1 MKAVRDTRVFGS
13 LGFRCVCAVAVAL
26 ALTAIA
32 PTLRAARSIA
42 VLSEL
47 MGARPP
53 FAWIADL
60 RATVREEDR
69 LIALP
74 SGPVRTRLFIP
85 VGVQDPPGMLV
96 LHGVHPRGID
106 EPRLRAFAHSLA
118 AVGVSVMTPELSELI
133 AYRID
138 ASTVTKIQQLS
149 AAEAQLTS
157 RKSAGV
163 IGISFAGG
171 LALMAAAQQNG
182 TTPIGF
188 VVSVGSHH
196 DLARLCDYYAGKPVF
211 GPNGERTDVAPHP
224 YGARVMIREHLDR
237 FFSATDLPLARRA
250 LDSYLRDRHDLAR
263 KQAQAL
269 STVGQP
275 IMATLLD
282 EATSPALAQLL
293 ESAAAA
299 ASDQLAAASPKGH
312 LAGLQVP
319 VFLVHGQADPI
330 IPSIET
336 RWLAREV
343 PPRTLRRLVITPLLR
358 HAEFPTPPTFGETWE
373 LVRLMGDILQAAGS
387 APDSKVA
394 ASATAAAFSR

>member
-1 MKAVRDTRVFGS
+1 MKAVGGTRVFGS
-13 LGFRCVCAVAVAL
+13 LGFRCVCAIGVAL
-26 ALTAIA
+26 ALIAIA
-32 PTLRAARSIA
+32 PALRAARSIA

-47 MGARPP
+47 TGGRPP
-53 FAWIADL
+53 FEWINAL
-60 RATVREEDR
+60 RAPVREEVR
-69 LIALP
+69 MLALP
-74 SGPVRTRLFIP
+74 SGPVRARLFIP
-85 VGVQDPPGMLV
+85 EGVRDAPGMLV

-106 EPRLRAFAHSLA
+106 EKRLRAFAHSLA
-118 AVGVSVMTPELSELI
+118 AAGVQVMTPELSELI

-138 ASTVTKIQQLS
+138 ASTVTKIR
-149 AAEAQLTS
+149 QLTAAHAKIVE
-157 RKSAGV
+157 RTSAGI

-171 LALMAAAQQNG
+171 LALMAAAEQNG

-188 VVSVGSHH
+188 VVSVGSHD

-211 GPNGERTDVAPHP
+211 GPNGEHTDVAPHP

-237 FFSATDLPLARRA
+237 FFSPADLPLAQRA
-250 LDSYLRDRHDLAR
+250 LDNYLRDRHDLAR
-263 KQAQAL
+263 KQAEGL
-269 STVGQP
+269 SPAGKP

-282 EATSPALAQLL
+282 DATSPALAQLL

-299 ASDQLAAASPKGH
+299 ASDQLAQASPKGH

-319 VFLVHGQADPI
+319 AFLVHGEADPI

-343 PPRTLRRLVITPLLR
+343 PPQTLHALVITPLLR

-373 LVRLMGDILQAAGS
+373 LVRLMRDILQAAGS
-387 APDSKVA
+387 AQPLSKP
-394 ASATAAAFSR
+394 RMPN